1 MGATEEAYLP
11 PLFHRLLPAC
21 RREKREEREEGRSGR
36 ADERPA
42 IQEGCHY
49 SLQIIALAL
58 SSLFLKFKT
67 NVLI

>member
-1 MGATEEAYLP
+1 MGGTEEVYSP
-11 PLFHRLLPAC
+11 PLFSLLPAC
-21 RREKREEREEGRSGR
+21 RGEKQEEGEEGRSGR

-49 SLQIIALAL
+49 TLQIIALAL
-58 SSLFLKFKT
+58 SSLFLKFKA